1 MNTKTM
7 DFLSYLSSVKLNCT
21 LKEAIEHLSLQ
32 IEHKLEK
39 EKDTRINRRRNKVQE
54 GNSTDTG
61 SENTKTSSIK
71 ILKHFASDIALT
83 IHLM

>member
-1 MNTKTM
+1 
-7 DFLSYLSSVKLNCT
+7 
-21 LKEAIEHLSLQ
+21 LQ

-71 ILKHFASDIALT
+71 ILKHFASDIASDVDVVT
-83 IHLM
+83 M